1 MVIFAMR
8 ICDEFDQ
15 SFSLSPQISR
25 KSYDE
30 ANHKEKRGSSLET
43 RLTVTIYLSEDVRE
57 RGQEQRG
64 QGDGRTQLHL
74 LARGRAHGRAV
85 PSHRG
90 VVGALRARPP
100 IPRAFWPTICTLH
113 RLRAL
118 YLSGNRLQVE
128 ILMVLACISL

>member
-43 RLTVTIYLSEDVRE
+43 RLTITIYLSEDVRE
-57 RGQEQRG
+57 QGQERRR

-74 LARGRAHGRAV
+74 LARGVLTGALSPAIAALWELRVLAL
-85 PSHRG
+85 PSH
-90 VVGALRARPP
+90 A
-100 IPRAFWPTICTLH
+100 
-113 RLRAL
+113 
-118 YLSGNRLQVE
+118 LSGPRSACYTASARSTS
-128 ILMVLACISL
+128 LATASR